1 MPRDNATAPKVV
13 EGIVT
18 ELAAAKPGQR
28 GLIKQL
34 AKEWGVSEFV
44 VDHISQRKKGDIQAM
59 RAVIAERGL
68 ELTIGVQARLAEKLD
83 DDDAMAGTPLRDLAL
98 THEKLVNSSVTAQDG
113 HAPAVSVNFAFVK
126 EGLRALNGY
135 DERIKAVK
143 AREVPAAA

>member
-1 MPRDNATAPKVV
+1 MPRENATAPKVE
-13 EGIVT
+13 EGVVT
-18 ELAAAKPGQR
+18 AIAAAPKGQR

-34 AKEWGVSEFV
+34 AKDWGISECV
-44 VDHISQRKKGDIQAM
+44 VEKIQARKKGDIQAM

-83 DDDAMAGTPLRDLAL
+83 DDTAMKETPLRDLAL

-113 HAPAVSVNFAFVK
+113 HAPAVAVNFAFVK
-126 EGLRALNGY
+126 EGLRALSGY

-143 AREVPAAA
+143 AREVPAT

>member
-1 MPRDNATAPKVV
+1 MPRTDATPPKVV

-18 ELAAAKPGQR
+18 DLAAAEKGKR
-28 GLIKQL
+28 GLVKQL

-44 VDHISQRKKGDIQAM
+44 VDHIATRKKGDIQAM
-59 RAVIAERGL
+59 REAIAERGL

-83 DDDAMAGTPLRDLAL
+83 DDKAMADTPLRDLAL

-126 EGLRALNGY
+126 DGLRALAGY

-143 AREVPAAA
+143 AREVAPAA